1 MVIGLILVI
10 TIKIKR
16 HYVRMIY
23 AIGEYVLI
31 SKRVSFI
38 SGRELAFTF
47 AICHRRSVC
56 RLSVGLSVTLV
67 RPTQPAEILGNFLHH
82 TIAQGL

>member
-1 MVIGLILVI
+1 
-10 TIKIKR
+10 
-16 HYVRMIY
+16 MIY

-67 RPTQPAEILGNFLHH
+67 RPTQLVAIFGNFFHRA
-82 TIAQGL
+82 IAQRL